1 MLDVPS
7 PAPDELRVS
16 LFCYPNPALPPL
28 LDAWAEG
35 DDAVVCVVPEGV
47 ATGTLDAWTAG
58 NVPHPRHPYHQG
70 RLTLHA
76 IPFVAQDAYDRL
88 LWSSA
93 LNFVRGEDSFVR
105 AQWASR
111 ACVWNIYPQ
120 PQEAHWPKLDA
131 YLERST
137 AGLDPEPAMA
147 LRRFSRAWNGAPDA
161 GPIDAAWRDFALARP
176 MLDRQAEAWA
186 AELANLPDLASGLVK
201 AAFRR
206 V

>member
-1 MLDVPS
+1 VRR
-7 PAPDELRVS
+7 A
-16 LFCYPNPALPPL
+16 
-28 LDAWAEG
+28 
-35 DDAVVCVVPEGV
+35 EGV
-47 ATGTLDAWTAG
+47 ATGALDAWTAG
-58 NVPHPRHPYHQG
+58 NVPHPRHPYRRG

-111 ACVWNIYPQ
+111 TCVWNIYPQ
-120 PQEAHWPKLDA
+120 AQDAHWPKLDA

-137 AGLDPEPAMA
+137 AGLDSGPATA

-161 GPIDAAWRDFALARP
+161 GPIAAAWGDFALARR

-186 AELANLPDLASGLVK
+186 PELASYRTW
-201 AAFRR
+201 RR
-206 V
+206 DWSRPPCIGYN